1 MPIDPPIGPKPP
13 IGRGWLIDQITT
25 LVDRGGL
32 GLLTLTGLPGVGKTT
47 VVRGALADRPHR
59 WIAATTLPHHL
70 PSADDVGAGDLVV
83 VDGVTDGEQLA
94 AVARLVDR
102 GVDVV
107 ATARGPLRLPRE
119 RIVRVPAL
127 PVPEPDATTETLAAE
142 PTIELFRHVAV
153 RSGSTADWDGTD
165 LRAVADIAR
174 AVGGHPMAIELL
186 AARTPAYSPTSLA
199 EQLASDRHSAVA
211 DLLDGTDDLLGTI
224 QWSAADLAD
233 RAVSVLTALSVFEGP
248 VPVEALERVVDDRS
262 DDLLEVV
269 SSLVDAHLVDA
280 DHAADGSLYSL
291 PPLVAEVLR
300 HRATDVDDTRRRTA
314 RLGWATELAA
324 EATST
329 SRGET
334 GLPDPRLTAAEDD
347 LRAALVDALD
357 SGDAD
362 AAANLTVALAP
373 VWLGRGVLA
382 DEVALA
388 RRTVELADGTVSEPS
403 TAIARGWLANLLA
416 ERVVVDVELD
426 EFIDQRAGSLALLDR
441 VEPDVRVRLLAL
453 AVRPARAL
461 ADRADVID
469 LARLGRSTASELG
482 DQASVVRFE
491 VWLGM
496 LAHQDGDV
504 ATARQWAGT
513 ALGRARQIG
522 DEPGMV
528 AAAGLLRTL
537 PPGQATD
544 IVVPTLVDLADI
556 ARRNDDT
563 RTLTWVVPAAASEA
577 LAAGDVG
584 PALDLTDESLSIAR
598 RAGTWTW
605 YTCPPFTALA
615 TMASI
620 REQHV
625 AAATLLGVLD
635 AQVDGFES
643 SLPLDLVR
651 RVRSAI
657 ADARASADAGVV
669 SAFTDG
675 TMMTFDRATA
685 FAARVVSELRREHET
700 DHDDIATDDGAD
712 LTARE
717 VEVLRELAN
726 GGTNKDVAAAL
737 GIRPKTVMHHA
748 AAIYRKLHVRGRGEA
763 VAWWFQQR
771 P

>member
-1 MPIDPPIGPKPP
+1 MPVEPPIGPKPP
-13 IGRGWLIDQITT
+13 IGRGWLVDQIAA
-25 LVDRGGL
+25 LVDRGDVR
-32 GLLTLTGLPGVGKTT
+32 LLTLTGLPGVGKTT
-47 VVRGALADRPHR
+47 VARRALVGRAHR
-59 WIAATTLPHHL
+59 WIPAGALPEQL
-70 PSADDVGAGDLVV
+70 PLPDDVGAGDLVV
-83 VDGVTDGEQLA
+83 VDGVVDDDQRA
-94 AVARLVDR
+94 AVARLVQR

-127 PVPEPDATTETLAAE
+127 PLPELDAPVETLAAE
-142 PTIELFRHVAV
+142 PTVELFRHVAV
-153 RSGSTADWDGTD
+153 RSGSTTDWDD
-165 LRAVADIAR
+165 ADVRAVAGIAR

-199 EQLASDRHSAVA
+199 GRLASDRRSAVA
-211 DLLDGTDDLLGTI
+211 DLLDGAGELLETIHWSADDL
-224 QWSAADLAD
+224 AEH
-233 RAVSVLTALSVFEGP
+233 AVHVLTALSVFEGP
-248 VPVEALERVVDDRS
+248 VPIEAIERVNDDRS
-262 DDLLEVV
+262 HDLLEVV
-269 SSLVDAHLVDA
+269 SGLVDAHLVDA
-280 DHAADGSLYSL
+280 DHTYDVSRYSL

-300 HRATDVDDTRRRTA
+300 HRATDVDDTRRRKA
-314 RLGWATELAA
+314 RLDWAAELAA
-324 EATST
+324 EATAT
-329 SRGET
+329 ARGET
-334 GLPDPRLTAAEDD
+334 GLPDPRLAAAESD

-357 SGDAD
+357 GGDAD
-362 AAANLTVALAP
+362 AAIGLTVALAP

-388 RRTVELADGTVSEPS
+388 RRAVDLADGTAPEPA

-426 EFIDQRAGSLALLDR
+426 EFIAQRDGSLALIDR

-453 AVRPARAL
+453 GVRPARAL
-461 ADRADVID
+461 ADRSDAI
-469 LARLGRSTASELG
+469 AMAERGRSAASELG

-504 ATARQWAGT
+504 AMAQEWAGT
-513 ALGRARQIG
+513 ALGRARQVG
-522 DEPGMV
+522 DESGMV

-537 PPGQATD
+537 PPGQATG
-544 IVVPTLVDLADI
+544 IAVPTLVDLADI

-577 LAAGDVG
+577 LAAGDDDR
-584 PALDLTDESLSIAR
+584 ALDLIDESLSIAR

-605 YTCPPFTALA
+605 YACPPLTALA
-615 TMASI
+615 TLATI
-620 REQHV
+620 REQRL

-651 RVRSAI
+651 RVRSAVT
-657 ADARASADAGVV
+657 DARASADAEIA

-675 TMMTFDRATA
+675 AMMTFDRATA
-685 FAARVVSELRREHET
+685 FATRVVSELRRGTEAP
-700 DHDDIATDDGAD
+700 HDGAATDDSAD

-717 VEVLRELAN
+717 IEVLRELAN

-748 AAIYRKLHVRGRGEA
+748 AAIYRKLQVRGRGEA
-763 VAWWFQQR
+763 VAWWFQHR
-771 P
+771 A